1 MSFKDQIDYIQQHM
15 KRNKLRVFMTILA
28 ATMGCAFL
36 IVLASVGFG
45 LHKTIK
51 EEMLDGQIL
60 TEIEMWGKEE
70 GNITSADVEAI
81 KKKADVKAVV
91 TRTYVDG
98 IPTFHLEDHA
108 GTGEMLLTNTEQET
122 KAGLE
127 LAEGT
132 MPNKPNEVV
141 VGYHFAQSLLS
152 KEEQAKRENG
162 DAELEVEGYT
172 GEVIGKTI
180 QVDLKPY
187 EPEDATAKSM
197 EFVVTGIIK
206 EPAKDWMI
214 DSRMLISD
222 TKKTEIFSFLRPDEE
237 EPAGYS
243 SVSIHAN
250 DIENVK
256 GITDELK
263 AEGFYVYSITE
274 EMETLNLFFTVLKA
288 GLLFVGTIAVLI
300 ASIGIFNTMTMAV
313 TERTREIGIMKAVGA
328 KPKLIQKLFLMESAC
343 IGVIG
348 TALAIAISYGLS
360 FLVNWLIPEIVMG
373 ILAEEGMEDINV
385 TISLIPWQLVLIASA
400 ISIGVAMIS
409 GWRPAM
415 KATKIDVIRALRQEL

>member
-1 MSFKDQIDYIQQHM
+1 MPFKDQVDYIRQHM
-15 KRNKLRVFMTILA
+15 KKNRLRVFMTILA

-51 EEMLDGQIL
+51 EEMLSGQIL
-60 TEIEMWGKEE
+60 TQIEMWGKED
-70 GNITSADVEAI
+70 GNITAEDVEAI

-91 TRTYVDG
+91 TRKYVDG
-98 IPTFHLEDHA
+98 NPIFHLEDYS
-108 GTGEMLLTNTEQET
+108 GYGEMLLTDTEQEAR
-122 KAGLE
+122 AGLE
-127 LAEGT
+127 LAEGK
-132 MPNKPNEVV
+132 MPEKSNEVV
-141 VGYHFAQSLLS
+141 VGYHFAKNLLN
-152 KEEQAKRENG
+152 KEEQAKRDNG
-162 DAELEVEGYT
+162 EEVEFKGYSDDI
-172 GEVIGKTI
+172 IGKKI
-180 QVDLKPY
+180 EVELRPF
-187 EPEDATAKSM
+187 EPEDAPSKTW
-197 EFVVTGIIK
+197 EFVITGIIK
-206 EPAKDWMI
+206 EPAKDWMT
-214 DSRMLISD
+214 DTRMLVSD
-222 TKKTEIFSFLRPDEE
+222 TWQSEISTFLSPEGEE
-237 EPAGYS
+237 ATGYS
-243 SVSIHAN
+243 SVNVYAN

-256 GITDELK
+256 AISDQLK

-274 EMETLNLFFTVLKA
+274 EMETMNLFFTVLKA

-328 KPKLIQKLFLMESAC
+328 KPKLIQKLFLMESAW
-343 IGVIG
+343 IGVLG
-348 TALAIAISYGLS
+348 TVLAIGISYGLS

-373 ILAEEGMEDINV
+373 ILAEEGMEEINV

-409 GWRPAM
+409 GWRPAR

>member
-1 MSFKDQIDYIQQHM
+1 MPFKDQVDYIRQHM
-15 KRNKLRVFMTILA
+15 KKNRMRVFMTVLA

-51 EEMLDGQIL
+51 EEMLSGQII
-60 TEIEMWGKEE
+60 TKIEMWGKEE
-70 GNITSADVEAI
+70 GPITADDVKDLKKI
-81 KKKADVKAVV
+81 KDVKAVV

-98 IPTFHLEDHA
+98 IPTFQLGDRE
-108 GTGEMLLTNTEQET
+108 GSGQLLLTDADQEA

-132 MPNKPNEVV
+132 MPDKPNEVV
-141 VGYHFAQSLLS
+141 VGYHFAKSLLT
-152 KEEQAKRENG
+152 KEELAK
-162 DAELEVEGYT
+162 LESGEQPEGYT
-172 GEVIGKTI
+172 GDVIGKTI

-187 EPEDATAKSM
+187 EPADAPSKSW

-206 EPAKDWMI
+206 EPAKDWMS
-214 DSRMLISD
+214 DNRMLISD
-222 TKKTEIFSFLRPDEE
+222 SWKTEISSFLYPADEQQTD
-237 EPAGYS
+237 YS
-243 SVSIHAN
+243 EVSVFAN
-250 DIENVK
+250 DIEKVK
-256 GITDELK
+256 PISDHLK
-263 AEGFYVYSITE
+263 ADGYQVYSITE
-274 EMETLNLFFTVLKA
+274 EMETMNLFFTVLKA

-313 TERTREIGIMKAVGA
+313 TERTREIGIMKAIGA
-328 KPKLIQKLFLMESAC
+328 KPKLIQKLFLMESAW
-343 IGVIG
+343 IGVLG
-348 TALAIAISYGLS
+348 TVLAIAISYGLS
-360 FLVNWLIPEIVMG
+360 SLVNWLIPEIVMG
-373 ILAEEGMEDINV
+373 ILAEDGMEDFNV

-409 GWRPAM
+409 GWRPAR